1 MADGMLPTP
10 VKTPRKKT
18 LSDVKATGRVLFQEL
33 PHSSNELMPTPKMN
47 RRSKRHTGLS
57 LESLATES
65 GVGSGSMQIFTDSRD
80 IVPQVDLS
88 EDNPFQAHAASEAG
102 PSVTR
107 VVGTSKRRK
116 LKADRKSDP
125 QVDEAIKNDEG
136 LVYVL

>member
-1 MADGMLPTP
+1 M
-10 VKTPRKKT
+10 KTPRKKN

-33 PHSSNELMPTPKMN
+33 PHPGNEIMPTPRMN

-57 LESLATES
+57 LERFAPES
-65 GVGSGSMQIFTDSRD
+65 DVGSGSMQIFTDSRD
-80 IVPQVDLS
+80 IVPQIGLS
-88 EDNPFQAHAASEAG
+88 EENPFETHAASEAS

-116 LKADRKSDP
+116 LKADRKGDP
-125 QVDEAIKNDEG
+125 QVEEAIKNDEG